1 MFIGGEWVDRHRANH
16 SNSQSLHRSAW
27 ALMPKG
33 NADDIDRAVEAADK
47 AFNEGEWPA
56 LTATAR
62 GHMIRKFVDLITGG

>member
-1 MFIGGEWVDRHRANH
+1 MGGLGIG
-16 SNSQSLHRSAW
+16 RSFRCFNPYTHPALS
-27 ALMPKG
+27 LMPKG

-62 GHMIRKFVDLITGG
+62 SL